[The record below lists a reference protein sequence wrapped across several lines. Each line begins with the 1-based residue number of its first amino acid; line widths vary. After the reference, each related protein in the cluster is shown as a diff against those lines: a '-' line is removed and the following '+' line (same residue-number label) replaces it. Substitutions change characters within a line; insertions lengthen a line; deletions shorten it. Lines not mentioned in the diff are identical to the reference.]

1 MRPGASLGVYQL
13 PAKGV
18 TYSSVIP
25 EDVRE
30 GRSVRRLFGLGDKL
44 EALRLVPGDP
54 RFDSAG
60 AFGRLDLPD
69 WWLAV
74 RPDSGPCESRIVA
87 LQYDGLTQ

>member
-1 MRPGASLGVYQL
+1 MRPRASLGVYQL
-13 PAKGV
+13 PARGV

-30 GRSVRRLFGLGDKL
+30 GRFRRPFGLGDKL
-44 EALRLVPGDP
+44 EALRPVPGDP

-87 LQYDGLTQ
+87 LQYDGLTR

>member
-1 MRPGASLGVYQL
+1 L

-30 GRSVRRLFGLGDKL
+30 GGSVRRSFGLEDKL
-44 EALRLVPGDP
+44 EALRLVLGDP

-60 AFGRLDLPD
+60 TFG
-69 WWLAV
+69 
-74 RPDSGPCESRIVA
+74 
-87 LQYDGLTQ
+87 

>member
-1 MRPGASLGVYQL
+1 MRPRASLGVYQL

-30 GRSVRRLFGLGDKL
+30 GFFRRPVGLGDKL
-44 EALRLVPGDP
+44 EALQPVPGDL

-60 AFGRLDLPD
+60 AFGRLDLPGG
-69 WWLAV
+69 W
-74 RPDSGPCESRIVA
+74 
-87 LQYDGLTQ
+87 Q

>member
-1 MRPGASLGVYQL
+1 MRPRASLGVYQL

-30 GRSVRRLFGLGDKL
+30 GRSVRGLFGLGDKR

-54 RFDSAG
+54 RFNSAG
-60 AFGRLDLPD
+60 TFG
-69 WWLAV
+69 
-74 RPDSGPCESRIVA
+74 
-87 LQYDGLTQ
+87 